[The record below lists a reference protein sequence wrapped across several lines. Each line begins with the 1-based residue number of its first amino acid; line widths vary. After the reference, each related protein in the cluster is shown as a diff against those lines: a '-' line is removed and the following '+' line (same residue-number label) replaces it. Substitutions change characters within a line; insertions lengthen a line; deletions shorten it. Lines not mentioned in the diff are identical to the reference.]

1 MTTTPKNSARNNSI
15 EKRTRCFILLLLS
28 FSRKYLTIK
37 KEACDNTADTCNQ
50 HYNIKFHY
58 CSSSY
63 INSSSIDISKKR
75 AILNARMMDGL
86 YLPFSREPIV
96 CLDTSKAVASSS
108 CLIPCCFRISSSRF
122 FKISPQ
128 YTTHDPRILLLAS
141 ASPARRGGEYFH
153 LCNGKYALHRK
164 NIIKSTSCQADFPC
178 RLGEIALTVFKK
190 RCLGDWF
197 AKAALM

>member
-50 HYNIKFHY
+50 HYNIKWCFSFHY

-128 YTTHDPRILLLAS
+128 YTTHDPRILLLRLFLPCVCANFFRISLAS
-141 ASPARRGGEYFH
+141 ASPARLGGNIFIYAMESTLYI
-153 LCNGKYALHRK
+153 GK
-164 NIIKSTSCQADFPC
+164 IS
-178 RLGEIALTVFKK
+178 
-190 RCLGDWF
+190 
-197 AKAALM
+197 